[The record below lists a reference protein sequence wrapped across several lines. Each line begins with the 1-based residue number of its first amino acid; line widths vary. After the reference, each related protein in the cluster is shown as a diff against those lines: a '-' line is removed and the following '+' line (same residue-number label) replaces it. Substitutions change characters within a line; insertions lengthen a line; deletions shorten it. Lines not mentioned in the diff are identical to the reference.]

1 MIDNKIFAGGGLNF
15 DDDYHLM
22 PKNDWLDA
30 RNLRINSTTGGYLGA
45 FSAIKGTD
53 DVYTITFP
61 SGSYQ
66 SVGARGFDNV
76 GKIFIFLALVEGV
89 EPDSKI
95 IMWDEATQ
103 TGTILV
109 DNTDSD
115 STDILNFN
123 IGRRINHIDLIDE
136 KYLYWVE
143 SADDS
148 PVNPPRMLDIT
159 KNYGTIT
166 RQSLSVIKQPPLLP
180 ISNVKAI
187 DCPGGGHNNIGSNA
201 WYFKYRYVYWDNS
214 VSSFSPMSAIGAQR
228 SRGNATI
235 SSYAPKVFDSAIQ
248 FEFNGGGSL
257 VKGVDVIAKENDN
270 GDWKIIDSFDFQNNF
285 YGKTVRL
292 SYINNYYSNGDTIT
306 INITINGTL
315 YAISPL
321 SGVFG
326 ANPLFLEELNN
337 AIIAAGIQNLV
348 FVSYVPGDDVFGYIS
363 FTTKNPGDTI
373 TITSSEPTLINIVT
387 LNNELSNLSATNTYT
402 FVDGKRNLPVDQA
415 EAISPFDY
423 VPIYANAQCSPNGNY
438 LAYGD
443 YTEGYDNVDVS
454 FNTTFIESTYA
465 NPSFGVTVIDIGSG
479 DRSLQF
485 SGTFVPTEQYAFIA
499 KKTLNGSYWLSIPS
513 YSTDTEAS
521 YLERIATYFRQVEG
535 GANVDFDL
543 ALRRIILYGALTPV
557 NAWEAEVCLRDSISI
572 HKSDG
577 QYKLSIAYIDEYGR
591 FGAANSVSNNTIN
604 IPSQI
609 FSQIG
614 VSSSSYYIPYIQ
626 IDNLAPTWASK
637 YAILRS
643 KRANIGKFVTSP
655 FDDTGVILTGD
666 GLGKISIVQ
675 LTLTNTD
682 FNQNINLD
690 FVEGDKLILNTLGY
704 GEIPLRIKEI
714 NTSNEV
720 IFYQGSLSAEQ
731 ASDVNSSL
739 STSWFQLVS
748 NDVSNVDDVYYE
760 VATIGNI
767 VSRRHQAISAGDVTQ
782 TVSVPARIKLLNGDC
797 FLRDVNIRREN
808 EEIVEVNPREMNV
821 FSDYNDASYAMNLGT
836 PNIINPL
843 EKQTR
848 YPAAVRFGGAY
859 VVGTS
864 VNNIN
869 SFDTNSFKEFSLG
882 FGPVQK
888 LDIDGSIMIVGQ
900 RLRIGRSGIFESIL
914 LDKNDTETVAISE
927 KLISDVTYYGYEA
940 GIGDAPEAY
949 VRWGST
955 KWGVDKLRGL
965 VWRLSG
971 NGITPISI
979 TAKANSYFSGKL
991 KLAETVLSGFDPKN
1005 QEVYFTI
1012 FDGVANQTIVFN
1024 ENNNRFT
1031 HFYEGLPTVWVT
1043 LYQDLY
1049 AFSGSYMWQLDKTTT
1064 YNNIF
1069 GVQKTR
1075 SVTLLGND
1083 NPAIKKTFLAVSEIA
1098 SDLFT
1103 APAISTDLGQVSS
1116 LVSGNF
1122 KELEGEFHAAFLKDS
1137 TTRSGI
1143 TNPLFNG
1150 PSLKGKWIK
1159 CKLENNNTNFV
1170 YLLSVG
1176 IKYIISPQTGV

>member
-66 SVGARGFDNV
+66 SVGAKGFDNV

-95 IMWDEATQ
+95 IMWDQATQ

-115 STDILNFN
+115 FTDILNFN

-143 SADDS
+143 SADDN

-166 RQSLSVIKQPPLLP
+166 EKSLSVIKQPPLLP
-180 ISNVKAI
+180 ISNVQSI
-187 DCPGGGHNNIGSNA
+187 DDPAGFYNNIGDKA
-201 WYFKYRYVYWDNS
+201 WQFKYRYVYWDNS
-214 VSSFSPMSAIGAQR
+214 KSAYSPASSIGNQR
-228 SRGNATI
+228 SRGSAAI
-235 SSYAPKVFDSAIQ
+235 GSFASKIFDSAIK
-248 FEFNGGGSL
+248 FNFNGGGTL
-257 VKGVDVIAKENDN
+257 VKGVEIIGRGGQADDWLSIA
-270 GDWKIIDSFDFQNNF
+270 SFDFENQDYSPVYRLGISDRQSIAYEIGF
-285 YGKTVRL
+285 TVNGISSYLIGTGASSKDALDDLNAQFDASFL
-292 SYINNYYSNGDTIT
+292 SDTIRKT
-306 INITINGTL
+306 YTSNING
-315 YAISPL
+315 YGYMEFKPIL
-321 SGVFG
+321 STTTFSMTTSTPSIVHI
-326 ANPLFLEELNN
+326 EQIQN
-337 AIIAAGIQNLV
+337 AIDNTNSSCLYT
-348 FVSYVPGDDVFGYIS
+348 F
-363 FTTKNPGDTI
+363 
-373 TITSSEPTLINIVT
+373 TSS
-387 LNNELSNLSATNTYT
+387 LNLG
-402 FVDGKRNLPVDQA
+402 VVDQA
-415 EAISPFDY
+415 EANAPFDY
-423 VPIYANAQCSPNGNY
+423 IPIYANAQCSPNGNY

-443 YTEGYDNVDVS
+443 YTEGYDNVDVDFGLDYVTRS
-454 FNTTFIESTYA
+454 ISKSLLNVTMTNGVYSDTEGWVRFN
-465 NPSFGVTVIDIGSG
+465 
-479 DRSLQF
+479 F
-485 SGTFVPTEQYAFIA
+485 SGTF
-499 KKTLNGSYWLSIPS
+499 
-513 YSTDTEAS
+513 STDSVLVYQKALPENNYSYINSVPMFNNETEADF
-521 YLERIATYFRQVEG
+521 LQRFGQILRNTEG
-535 GANVDFDL
+535 NNTDRLVVVDVG
-543 ALRRIILYGALTPV
+543 LRRVEFKYPITGGVSTIFFESILLSRNTDEWFKGG
-557 NAWEAEVCLRDSISI
+557 S
-572 HKSDG
+572 K
-577 QYKLSIAYIDEYGR
+577 YKVGLVYIDEYGR
-591 FGAANSVSNNTIN
+591 FGAVNTAVANEINVPIVQSLASTMQSEQPRMTIN
-604 IPSQI
+604 S
-609 FSQIG
+609 
-614 VSSSSYYIPYIQ
+614 
-626 IDNLAPTWASK
+626 LAPTWASK
-637 YAILRS
+637 YAVVVTKS
-643 KRANIGKFVTSP
+643 NSIGKFLQIPLDEPINFNSDGTVTIVTDS
-655 FDDTGVILTGD
+655 ILRYN
-666 GLGKISIVQ
+666 S
-675 LTLTNTD
+675 D
-682 FNQNINLD
+682 FNANIDLEFIAGDEVVFFNDDGQSFTTTLKSIDDNSD
-690 FVEGDKLILNTLGY
+690 FVIYCNGLTQQTIDNFSIRKIE
-704 GEIPLRIKEI
+704 LRQKST
-714 NTSNEV
+714 NVDS
-720 IFYQGSLSAEQ
+720 IFYQIALIG
-731 ASDVNSSL
+731 
-739 STSWFQLVS
+739 
-748 NDVSNVDDVYYE
+748 DVSSQGYHLLPSG
-760 VATIGNI
+760 TIGNN
-767 VSRRHQAISAGDVTQ
+767 Q
-782 TVSVPARIKLLNGDC
+782 TASVPARVVLANGDTPV
-797 FLRDVNIRREN
+797 RNIFIASYPSVSRTSQWLEFN
-808 EEIVEVNPREMNV
+808 S
-821 FSDYNDASYAMNLGT
+821 FSDFTQSLTVPNFGT

-848 YPAAVRFGGAY
+848 YPAAVRFGSAY

-869 SFDTNSFKEFSLG
+869 SFDVNSFKEFSLG
-882 FGPVQK
+882 FGPIQK
-888 LDIDGSIMIVGQ
+888 LDIDGSVMIVGQ

-949 VRWGST
+949 ARWGST

-1005 QEVYFTI
+1005 QEVYITI
-1012 FDGVANQTIVFN
+1012 LDGVANETIVFN

-1159 CKLENNNTNFV
+1159 CKLENSNTNFV